1 MLLGVQKNA
10 LFCKKG
16 HFLPFILPKNDE
28 NTTRFWVLTGRPA
41 VRRTTGVIKNL
52 LQQII
57 YQKKCIF
64 WKFEKMTRKCGILK
78 GFWGP
83 KMGKFY
89 TTFLL
94 RLEIR
99 FFRKITKMCDLLWF
113 LRQLKCRNFWRKMCF
128 FLSEGAANIA

>member
-1 MLLGVQKNA
+1 
-10 LFCKKG
+10 
-16 HFLPFILPKNDE
+16 
-28 NTTRFWVLTGRPA
+28 
-41 VRRTTGVIKNL
+41 
-52 LQQII
+52 
-57 YQKKCIF
+57 
-64 WKFEKMTRKCGILK
+64 MTRKCGILK

-113 LRQLKCRNFWRKMCF
+113 LRQLKCRNFWRKMCVF
-128 FLSEGAANIA
+128 FERGCGQYCIKIAKNTIIILLKMAFELEKNATWVGLGLVGFGLG